1 MTREEQAQYISEK
14 LMENPEFRKTFVGAI
29 TDAINVVVK
38 AINAL
43 EQEPSISEDGTLTVN
58 VEDGSKASRV
68 LVCGDNHFG
77 GLYYPEQEPC
87 EDAIS
92 RQAVIE
98 VLNKMDR
105 YVADELTLCDTE
117 RKFPKNEV
125 FIVDDVYEEIVEQLP
140 SVKLKQRTGE

>member
-1 MTREEQAQYISEK
+1 MTLEELIDHEEKESKATWNGKPTLCAEEHRQLAEWLKDYKRLKEQEPCIQEKQANAGNIDAVYIDG
-14 LMENPEFRKTFVGAI
+14 F
-29 TDAINVVVK
+29 K
-38 AINAL
+38 AGYSQARFDL
-43 EQEPSISEDGTLTVN
+43 EQEP
-58 VEDGSKASRV
+58 
-68 LVCGDNHFG
+68 
-77 GLYYPEQEPC
+77 Y

-125 FIVDDVYEEIVEQLP
+125 FIVDDVYEEIVERLFQ
-140 SVKLKQRTGE
+140 KGYRK